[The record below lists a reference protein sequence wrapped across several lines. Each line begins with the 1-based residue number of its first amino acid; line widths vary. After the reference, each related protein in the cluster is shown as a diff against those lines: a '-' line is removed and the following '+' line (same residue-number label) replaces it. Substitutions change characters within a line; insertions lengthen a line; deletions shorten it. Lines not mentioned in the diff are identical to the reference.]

1 MRGIMPDTEN
11 VEMQRMV
18 TVPNLAL
25 KKDSFSL
32 FPLPFKNFGFDIHIF
47 FSCLLAV

>member
-11 VEMQRMV
+11 AETQRMV

-25 KKDSFSL
+25 KKYSFLL
-32 FPLPFKNFGFDIHIF
+32 FPLPFKNFGFDLFF